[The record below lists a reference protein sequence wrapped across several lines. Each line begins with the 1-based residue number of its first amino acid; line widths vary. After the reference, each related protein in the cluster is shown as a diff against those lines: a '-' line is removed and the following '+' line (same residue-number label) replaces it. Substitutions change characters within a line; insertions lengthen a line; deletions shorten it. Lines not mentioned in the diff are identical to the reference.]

1 MNRRCAGEQLKFSAA
16 LRSKPFVVTTDAVP
30 PKGTDLLRL
39 LNALEAVRGRVDGVN
54 VAEMPRSVMRLG
66 SLPVCRVLLENGFEP
81 ILHMTCRDR
90 NRLALQS
97 DLLGAA
103 VLGIENVLVLG
114 GDDVPLGD
122 HPQAKGVFDLDSI
135 RLLTVAR
142 GLERGTDMAGNALLG
157 SPRFCL
163 GASANPNAPS
173 LEKEI
178 EEMEAKAEGGAEFF
192 QTQPIFDVEA
202 FGKFMEDARHIQ
214 VPVLAGIFLLKSAG
228 MACYMN
234 QRVPEVIV
242 PQRVI
247 QDLEEARD
255 PVSKSLEIAAHTI
268 QALQHL
274 CAGVHIMTIHWE
286 EKVPILLD
294 VVGL

>member
-1 MNRRCAGEQLKFSAA
+1 LKFSEA

-30 PKGTDLLRL
+30 PKGTDLSRMLG
-39 LNALEAVRGRVDGVN
+39 ALEAVRGRVDGVN

-81 ILHMTCRDR
+81 ILQVTCRDR

-97 DLLGAA
+97 DLLGAF

-114 GDDVPLGD
+114 GDDVSSGD
-122 HPQAKGVFDLDSI
+122 HPQARGVFDLDSI
-135 RLLTVAR
+135 RLLAVAR
-142 GLERGTDMAGNALLG
+142 GLEHGTDMAGNALRG

-163 GASANPNAPS
+163 GASANPNALS

-192 QTQPIFDVEA
+192 QTQPIYDVEA
-202 FGKFMEDARHIQ
+202 FGNFMEDARHIQ
-214 VPVLAGIFLLKSAG
+214 VPVLAGIFLLKSTQ
-228 MACYMN
+228 MAHYMN
-234 QRVPEVIV
+234 ENVPEVTI
-242 PQRVI
+242 PRWVI
-247 QDLEEARD
+247 QDLERAGD
-255 PVSKSLEIAAHTI
+255 PVSKSVEIAARTVH
-268 QALQHL
+268 ALRYL
-274 CAGVHIMTIHWE
+274 CAGVHIMSIQRE

-294 VVGL
+294 AVGL